1 MNTIKLFVIIL
12 FSGCFTHDLSAQRQT
27 EVQIILPNAVDM
39 DEMTNADKDKI
50 SYSYTDERYKNQMF
64 KFINERN
71 YDEIEKISRSKYYSS
86 LLFFRG
92 KKAERYVTAS
102 GIKRALD
109 KFRNTLSSRL
119 NFQPDFINEEDYF
132 GECTRHEIWYFQD
145 KEGRNQKLVV
155 QFVEGYITNLLV
167 SVPE

>member
-1 MNTIKLFVIIL
+1 MNKIIFIVL
-12 FSGCFTHDLSAQRQT
+12 ILLSGCFTQHLYAQNQS
-27 EVQIILPNAVDM
+27 EVQIILPEAVDM
-39 DEMTNADKDKI
+39 DEMTDADRDKI
-50 SYSYTDERYKNQMF
+50 SYSYTDEQYKNQMF

-109 KFRNTLSSRL
+109 EFRNTLCSRL
-119 NFQPDFINEEDYF
+119 NFEPDFINEEDYF

-145 KEGRNQKLVV
+145 KEGRNQKLIV

-167 SVPE
+167 SVAE